1 LIKILK
7 ETYNFD
13 DEFFST
19 YKIPSYIPITNNE
32 EAKKYWSINIIPSKE
47 SNIIYK
53 HTDEEIIKIKKLFDI
68 ILESNGEIETLLYD
82 PDKEKV
88 LVTAKRD
95 DSNPIGHP
103 IMILIKTHSNNLVNL
118 NNDKLL
124 GSKNEKSPFI
134 YYLDNY
140 MDQYYCHNF
149 YVITLR
155 ESCFMCSMALM
166 HSRIG
171 RVYFM
176 EDNTKD
182 GALVSKLKIN
192 NYENI
197 NHEYLIFKY
206 YEQ

>member
-7 ETYNFD
+7 ETYNF
-13 DEFFST
+13 EENSFLT
-19 YKIPSYIPITNNE
+19 YKIPSYIPIINTE

-53 HTDEEIIKIKKLFDI
+53 NSDEECIKIKKLFDMI
-68 ILESNGEIETLLYD
+68 IESNGEIEALLYD

-103 IMILIKTHSNNLVNL
+103 VMNLIKTHSDNLINL
-118 NNDKLL
+118 NDKLL

-134 YYLDNY
+134 NYLDNF
-140 MDQYYCHNF
+140 MEQYYCQSL
-149 YVITLR
+149 YVITLK
-155 ESCFMCSMALM
+155 ESCFMCSMALV

-176 EDNTKD
+176 EDNSED